1 MKKLFLVI
9 VLAAISVFASEIDTK
24 LQVANSLYQ
33 MKKYPEA
40 VAAYKAILG
49 TSNESASIYY
59 NMGNSYFK
67 MGKWGYSVLYFEK
80 AHKLNPGDEDIRH
93 NLLLAKSRTADKIDV
108 VPQLFLYRWADSI
121 SSMYSADG
129 WMKFSI
135 YMSFIF
141 AGLVIGFL
149 LSKNMTAKRY
159 LLFSSAPFLLL
170 LVFGIFITYARY
182 NVEKQREYAIVTIPV
197 VGVKN
202 APEEGS
208 KDAFVIHEGLKV
220 KIEDGVDKWYKVHL
234 EDGKVGWVLKTNVE
248 LI

>member
-1 MKKLFLVI
+1 MKKLFLII
-9 VLAAISVFASEIDTK
+9 VLTAISAFASEVDTK
-24 LQVANSLYQ
+24 LQAANSLYQ
-33 MKKYPEA
+33 VKKYPEA

-49 TSNESASIYY
+49 TNSESAAIYY

-67 MGKWGYSVLYFEK
+67 MSQWGYSVLYFEK

-93 NLLLAKSRTADKIDV
+93 NLVLAKSRTADKIDV
-108 VPQLFLYRWADSI
+108 VPQLFLYRWADAI

-129 WMKFSI
+129 WMKFAI

-141 AGLVIGFL
+141 AGLIIGFL
-149 LSKNMTAKRY
+149 LSKNMRVKRY
-159 LLFSSAPFLLL
+159 LLFSSAPVLLL
-170 LVFGIFITYARY
+170 LALGVFITFARF

-208 KDAFVIHEGLKV
+208 KDAFVVHEGLKV
-220 KIEDGVDKWYKVHL
+220 KIEDSVDKWYRVHL